1 MKFLSLRN
9 ISEVKD
15 HQVRSM
21 LDNRNRAFREGR
33 GHLLLGFHKPTI
45 APMPEQGAL
54 VVYSIGV
61 GVKL

>member
-1 MKFLSLRN
+1 M
-9 ISEVKD
+9 SEVKD
-15 HQVRSM
+15 HMIRT
-21 LDNRNRAFREGR
+21 LLGNRNSVSREG
-33 GHLLLGFHKPTI
+33 GAHLLLGFDNPTI